1 MVQVVKSLHSKQ
13 KALSSTPSIAFEMWN
28 SVGVL
33 FEYKE
38 IDGIIVEIQEAKR
51 MCVCVCVCII
61 IYI

>member
-51 MCVCVCVCII
+51 MCVCVCV
-61 IYI
+61 